1 MASIFGIAK
10 KGLGLL
16 GKKSNKSKYV
26 REPKKESMLDFV
38 DRKSAE
44 DPTNLIK
51 SPGKIL
57 KNIGKATAVGT
68 TAVVGTSVVKDKLKK
83 NKESKK

>member
-1 MASIFGIAK
+1 MGIIT
-10 KGLGLL
+10 KGMGAIMKL

-26 REPKKESMLDFV
+26 KEPKKESMLDFV

-68 TAVVGTSVVKDKLKK
+68 TAVVGTGIVKKKLNKK
-83 NKESKK
+83 DNKK